1 MQTRTF
7 RAKTMGEAL
16 RMTRQALGAEALIV
30 SARNVDEAGTVE
42 VTAVGKEPPPMRP
55 PAQFAAGVKST
66 STSTVEATADPSAEH
81 WNKQIEPLRDEIASL
96 RRMVR
101 DMQRLTD
108 EAILPGFSDLRNL
121 ILETSREQEG
131 ARVLGP
137 LYTELVDRGV
147 IPDLARGLI
156 RAVELQLGL
165 SNADQRDWLVQA
177 RGLLRAKIAE
187 SIEVCG
193 PSVPGDGARTFAF
206 VGPSGVGKTTT
217 LAKVASRMSLSEG
230 MEVAIVT
237 TDTYRIGSVDQARR
251 YAELIGVPFV
261 VADRPETM
269 ASALRTYASA
279 DALLI
284 DTPGRAFENEEVRRQ
299 LRDLLG
305 AAGEPVEV
313 HLLTAATYSP
323 AQQAAIASRFGS
335 LDPTRVLITK
345 IDETLEMGALYNIAK
360 MTGLPVSYLT
370 TGQRVPE
377 DIEVAR
383 TARIVQL
390 LSGAAD

>member
-1 MQTRTF
+1 
-7 RAKTMGEAL
+7 MGDAL

-30 SARNVDEAGTVE
+30 SARSVDDAGTVE

-55 PAQFAAGVKST
+55 PAQISSGAKSQSQRT
-66 STSTVEATADPSAEH
+66 DNIAEPGEEPWQKH
-81 WNKQIEPLRDEIASL
+81 IDPLRDEIAAL
-96 RRMVR
+96 RRMLR

-108 EAILPGFSDLRNL
+108 EAIIPGFSDLRNL
-121 ILETSREQEG
+121 IIETSREQEAG
-131 ARVLGP
+131 RVLGP
-137 LYTELVDRGV
+137 LYTELVDRGFM
-147 IPDLARGLI
+147 PDLARDLI

-165 SNADQRDWLVQA
+165 TSADQRDWLVQA
-177 RGLLRAKIAE
+177 RGLLRQQLSGA
-187 SIEVCG
+187 IEVTG
-193 PSVPGDGARTFAF
+193 PTVPVDGCRVFGF

-217 LAKVASRMSLSEG
+217 LAKVASRMALSEG
-230 MEVAIVT
+230 LDVAIIT
-237 TDTYRIGSVDQARR
+237 TDTYRVGSVDQARR

-261 VADRPETM
+261 VADRPETL

-284 DTPGRAFENEEVRRQ
+284 DTPGRAFENEEVRRH
-299 LRDLLG
+299 LRDLL
-305 AAGEPVEV
+305 ASAGEPVEV

-323 AQQAAIASRFGS
+323 AQQAAIAARFGS
-335 LDPTRVLITK
+335 LEPSRVLVTK
-345 IDETLEMGALYNIAK
+345 IDETLELGALYNIVK
-360 MTGLPVSYLT
+360 MTGLPVSFLT

>member
-30 SARNVDEAGTVE
+30 SARNVDEAGVVE

-55 PAQFAAGVKST
+55 PAQISG
-66 STSTVEATADPSAEH
+66 TVRNMTPSVETMAEPKQEQ
-81 WNKQIEPLRDEIASL
+81 WNQQLEPLRDEIAAL

-101 DMQRLTD
+101 DVQRMTD

-131 ARVLGP
+131 ARWLGP

-147 IPDLARGLI
+147 MADLARGLV

-165 SNADQRDWLVQA
+165 SNIDHRDWLVQA
-177 RGLLRAKIAE
+177 RGILRQKLAE
-187 SIEVCG
+187 AIEVCG

-206 VGPSGVGKTTT
+206 VGPSGVGKTTS
-217 LAKVASRMSLSEG
+217 LAKIASRMALSEG
-230 MEVAIVT
+230 LDVAIIT

-261 VADRPETM
+261 VADRPETL

-284 DTPGRAFENEEVRRQ
+284 DTPGRAFENEEVRRH
-299 LRDLLG
+299 LRELLTSVD
-305 AAGEPVEV
+305 EPVEV
-313 HLLTAATYSP
+313 HLLTSATYSP
-323 AQQAAIASRFGS
+323 AQQAAIAARFGS
-335 LDPTRVLITK
+335 LDPSRVLVTK
-345 IDETLEMGALYNIAK
+345 IDETLELGALYNIVK
-360 MTGLPVSYLT
+360 MTGLPLSYLT

-383 TARIVQL
+383 TGRIVQL
-390 LSGAAD
+390 LSGDAD